1 MNDVNPE
8 IDLMII
14 DSLDFE
20 YKSAADIASELQLSE
35 EIVTQVLDDLII
47 NQEIAIDRKGMLY
60 RMPSMDDD
68 DLEFDDE

>member
-1 MNDVNPE
+1 MNDINPE

-20 YKSAADIASELQLSE
+20 YKTTGDIAKELHLDE
-35 EIVTQVLDDLII
+35 KLVEQVLDDLIN
-47 NQEIAIDRKGMLY
+47 NQEIAIDKKGSLY

-68 DLEFDDE
+68 LEFEDD

>member
-20 YKSAADIASELQLSE
+20 YKSVGDIADELKLDE
-35 EIVTQVLDDLII
+35 KTVAQVLDDLII
-47 NQEIAIDRKGMLY
+47 NQEIAIDKKGMLY
-60 RMPSMDDD
+60 RMPTMDD
-68 DLEFDDE
+68 DLEFEDE